1 MATRPILETLRD
13 VRHGALL
20 NEMADELARVVGAV
34 AESGK
39 AGALV
44 LKLTVRPA
52 GKGSVRTVL
61 LEDDLVAKLP
71 SPNKEVTIFFPTPD
85 GGLSRSDPDQMPL
98 GLRVAEPP
106 APKFDPQTGEILAR
120 TLSA

>member
-1 MATRPILETLRD
+1 MPTRPILETLRE

-20 NEMADELARVVGAV
+20 NEMADELAQVVKAV
-34 AESGK
+34 ADSGK

-52 GKGSVRTVL
+52 GKGSVRTVVM
-61 LEDDLVAKLP
+61 EDDLTAKMP
-71 SPNKEVTIFFPTPD
+71 TPNKEVTIFFPTED
-85 GGLSRSDPDQMPL
+85 GTLSRTDPAQMPL
-98 GLRVAEPP
+98 GLRPAGPP
-106 APKFDPQTGEILAR
+106 PSIDPQTGEVLAR